1 MKIDPEFK
9 AEIWPL
15 DSDRYKDLEAAIIR
29 DGCLDPLRCWNG
41 LLLDGHNRLAI
52 CEQHG
57 IPYETVEIEL
67 EDRDAALDWIDINQY
82 SRRNTTPEQQR
93 ELIARVYRRRK
104 KRQND
109 GGKGTPKATDR
120 QNDGRFTTSQQV
132 ANDFGVS
139 PRTVERASADYELLE
154 QHPEEME
161 KVRRGEEKSATVAR
175 AIRDA
180 HKQVADEQ
188 RELEEWNQFAETVNK
203 KMRPANFDPKAERE
217 RIRVTRSLYSAIEA
231 IADMPPAN
239 EVMKQIPDYA
249 VHHLDTLSDVIDWL
263 IELQKQLNER
273 QENERLETKVS

>member
-93 ELIARVYRRRK
+93 ELIARVYNRRK
-104 KRQND
+104 KRQY
-109 GGKGTPKATDR
+109 GRADR
-120 QNDGRFTTSQQV
+120 DFSEGQNDPPKSTADAV
-132 ANDFGVS
+132 AEQFGVS
-139 PRTVERASADYELLE
+139 PKTVKRASADYELLE
-154 QHPEEME
+154 QHPEELE

-249 VHHLDTLSDVIDWL
+249 VHHLDALSDVIDWL